1 MAEKDATIS
10 VLAKKVSDLEIHQDD
25 LEQQGRKD
33 SIRVFGIP
41 EDTSGNTDFKIL
53 SLFNKNMS
61 LEPPIVLEDVSV
73 SHRVGRPPAAP
84 NPDNDWAESP
94 PKPRP
99 IIVKFASRR
108 MKRPGDGEKIQP

>member
-41 EDTSGNTDFKIL
+41 EDTSGNTDSQDF
-53 SLFNKNMS
+53 
-61 LEPPIVLEDVSV
+61 VTV
-73 SHRVGRPPAAP
+73 
-84 NPDNDWAESP
+84 
-94 PKPRP
+94 
-99 IIVKFASRR
+99 
-108 MKRPGDGEKIQP
+108 